1 MFAMDKDAVIAA
13 IRAAE
18 PAFRARGVTHVWLFG
33 SVARGDAR
41 PESDV
46 DLFFEHG
53 IEQFGLLAYIG
64 LKDFANEILPFDVDL
79 IERGSLDRR
88 IRGKIEAMAEQ
99 VF

>member
-1 MFAMDKDAVIAA
+1 MCDMDKDAVIAA

-33 SVARGDAR
+33 SVARGDAG

-46 DLFFEHG
+46 DLFFEHE
-53 IEQFGLLAYIG
+53 IERFGLVGYSG
-64 LKDFANEILPFDVDL
+64 LKRLANEILPFDVDF
-79 IERGSLDRR
+79 IERGCLDRR
-88 IRGKIEAMAEQ
+88 IRARVEAMAEQ